1 MEFNWHNRYKAMKSE
16 LGLTNSDMDKKIKD
30 MTDEELKKLFKMS
43 SRQVGSTIRSKM
55 IIEELIKRT
64 TKPKQR

>member
-1 MEFNWHNRYKAMKSE
+1 MN
-16 LGLTNSDMDKKIKD
+16 KKIKD
-30 MTDEELKKLFKMS
+30 MTDEELKKLLKMS

-64 TKPKQR
+64 LNQNKDKDEQKVPQHRNKWRSQH

>member
-55 IIEELIKRT
+55 IIEELIYRRINK
-64 TKPKQR
+64 KNY

>member
-1 MEFNWHNRYKAMKSE
+1 
-16 LGLTNSDMDKKIKD
+16 MDKKIKD

-55 IIEELIKRT
+55 IIEELMKRT
-64 TKPKQR
+64 IKPNKR

>member
-1 MEFNWHNRYKAMKSE
+1 MN
-16 LGLTNSDMDKKIKD
+16 KKIKD
-30 MTDEELKKLFKMS
+30 MTDEELKKLLKMS

-64 TKPKQR
+64 LNQNKDEL

>member
-55 IIEELIKRT
+55 IIEELIINK
-64 TKPKQR
+64 KNY